1 MNVSTRID
9 MCVCARVCIHSV
21 VILCVA
27 ISINLNVTRLLHT
40 PIFLVNMTRLILFC
54 VSTAGG
60 GTMKSMNEPPPPL
73 AADVALHELQAQT
86 AVENLC
92 VASSHLL
99 QLIRTLRLSVMLM
112 DEDTIAAEE
121 QLQVLESQHIT
132 EQAQQEATRLEG
144 ELMRL
149 RNRIE

>member
-1 MNVSTRID
+1 
-9 MCVCARVCIHSV
+9 
-21 VILCVA
+21 
-27 ISINLNVTRLLHT
+27 
-40 PIFLVNMTRLILFC
+40 
-54 VSTAGG
+54 
-60 GTMKSMNEPPPPL
+60 MKSMNEPPPPL